1 MNNYKDIALEAI
13 KNVTLTKN
21 PIAFASMY
29 HTVYAVAIEAAR
41 LQSERFHKD
50 LEQSYIDT
58 LTKEDLGL

>member
-29 HTVYAVAIEAAR
+29 HTVYTVAIEAAR

-58 LTKEDLGL
+58 LTKEDLG

>member
-13 KNVTLTKN
+13 RNVTKIDN
-21 PIAFASMY
+21 PIAFASMNQ
-29 HTVYAVAIEAAR
+29 TVYSVAMEAAR

-58 LTKEDLGL
+58 LTKEDLG